1 MKRIFIL
8 VLIFILIFSFV
19 GCTAKKKISS
29 VSSEVVE
36 ATIIDAYR
44 LYSSSFYIEVAYED
58 NEMRWYGREYYNK
71 FSKSI
76 GFHVRCILMTYTYKD
91 GSVKKELIYNEDIYN
106 GGELK

>member
-1 MKRIFIL
+1 MKRVFALI
-8 VLIFILIFSFV
+8 LIFILLFSFV
-19 GCTAKKKISS
+19 GCIAKKEISS

-36 ATIIDAYR
+36 ATIIGAYTPYR
-44 LYSSSFYIEVAYED
+44 ASSFIEVAYED
-58 NEMRWYGREYYNK
+58 NEMRWYGRDYYNK

-91 GSVKKELIYNEDIYN
+91 GSIKKELIYNEDIYN

>member
-1 MKRIFIL
+1 MKRIFVL
-8 VLIFILIFSFV
+8 VLIFILLFSFV
-19 GCTAKKKISS
+19 GCIGKKEISS

-36 ATIIDAYR
+36 ATIIGTSTPYR
-44 LYSSSFYIEVAYED
+44 DFSYITVVYED
-58 NEMRWYGREYYNK
+58 SKMCWYGREYNK